1 MSAPGLKQLTIE
13 HLRGSVAPFTLPF
26 EKNKKLTVVYG
37 ENGTGKSTICDAF
50 EFLGKGNVGSLDNR
64 GLGKTTK
71 YWQSIGKKASDVS
84 VTLEAM
90 DNTSCKASIIKS
102 TVIALPEA
110 NRPRVEVLR
119 RSQILALIEATPANR
134 YVAIRRFIDV
144 SGVEASEDSLRQ
156 LIRDLTG
163 NRDVAVARVQENQD
177 SIRQFWETAGKP
189 GNDPMAWA
197 ETESKRDLETSNA
210 EAKALNGLQTAY
222 ARLLEYPGRFET
234 AEETVRLAKEALAL
248 AQSKSTECLQTIS
261 SDAGEMMGVLE
272 SAKNYLTKHPSIKT
286 CPLCESSENVDGL
299 DRRISQR
306 LAAFAALQSA
316 QAETR
321 AAGSKVQRAEQQLE
335 TYRTAYKEHAEA
347 FEQERATA
355 TLPMNIES
363 PASSAPEKSED
374 LASWLA
380 NTSKLPEL
388 WKKAETERLDK
399 KQFIGTLKSALKT
412 YQDNIQAQKDLDI
425 LLPRLK
431 RSLEIVEEERRILT
445 DTILGQIAG
454 DVGRLYELVHP
465 GEGLNKISLVLDP
478 GKRASLEIGSDFG
491 GQSDLPPQAYFSDS
505 HIDSL
510 GLCIFLALS
519 ALDGPENTI
528 LVLDDVLA
536 SVDEPHVDRLIEM
549 LYDETIKFR
558 HCVITTHYRPWKQK
572 LRWGWLKNGQCQ
584 FIELTKWSAAQGLSL
599 SKSIPD
605 IERLRLL
612 LAEEAP
618 DPQLVCAKAGVILE
632 ATLEF
637 LTIHYECPV
646 PRRPQGVYTLGD
658 LLPAINCKL
667 RQALKVEI
675 YEGADANGVAIYK
688 TISLTSFFDELTR
701 IAQVRNVFGCH
712 FNQISFDLM
721 DTDALLFGQQV
732 LSLVDVLIDEE
743 NGWPRN
749 GKSGSYWATTGETR
763 RLHPYKKPS

>member
-1 MSAPGLKQLTIE
+1 MSTPALKKLTVE
-13 HLRGSVAPFTLPF
+13 HLRGSVVSFTLPF
-26 EKNKKLTVVYG
+26 EPNKKLTVVYG

-71 YWQSIGKKASDVS
+71 YWQSIGKKARDVL

-119 RSQILALIEATPANR
+119 RSQILTLIEATPANR

-163 NRDVAVARVQENQD
+163 NRDVAIARVQENQD
-177 SIRQFWETAGKP
+177 SIGQFWETAGKS
-189 GNDPMAWA
+189 GNDPMIWA

-210 EAKALNGLQTAY
+210 EAKALNGLQAAY
-222 ARLLEYPGRFET
+222 ARLLEYPGRFE
-234 AEETVRLAKEALAL
+234 AVAETVRLAKEALAL
-248 AQSKSTECLQTIS
+248 AQFKSTECLQTIS

-272 SAKNYLTKHPSIKT
+272 SAKNYLTKHPSIET

-299 DRRISQR
+299 DQRISQR

-321 AAGSKVQRAEQQLE
+321 TAGNNAQRAEQQLE

-355 TLPMNIES
+355 ALLTNIDF
-363 PASSAPEKSED
+363 PASPAPEKIED

-380 NTSKLPEL
+380 NISKLPEL

-399 KQFIGTLKSALKT
+399 KQFIGTLKIALKT
-412 YQDNIQAQKDLDI
+412 YQDNVQAQKQLDVLI
-425 LLPRLK
+425 PKLNRA
-431 RSLEIVEEERRILT
+431 LEIAEEERRSFT
-445 DTILGQIAG
+445 DTILQRIAG

-465 GEGLNKISLVLDP
+465 GEGLNKISLALDP
-478 GKRASLEIGSDFG
+478 EKRASLEIGSDFG
-491 GQSDLPPQAYFSDS
+491 GQSGLPPQAYFSDS
-505 HIDSL
+505 HLDTL
-510 GLCIFLALS
+510 GLCIFLALA

-549 LYDETIKFR
+549 LYSEAIKFR
-558 HCVITTHYRPWKQK
+558 HCVITTHYRPWKHK
-572 LRWGWLKNGQCQ
+572 LQWGWLKNGQCQ
-584 FIELTKWSAAQGLSL
+584 FVELAKWSNLNGLTMIRTL
-599 SKSIPD
+599 PD
-605 IERLRLL
+605 VERLEQLL
-612 LAEEAP
+612 NESAP
-618 DPQLVCAKAGVILE
+618 DPQLICSKAGFILE
-632 ATLEF
+632 AALNF
-637 LTIHYECPV
+637 LTLLYECAV
-646 PRRPQGVYTLGD
+646 PRKPDDRYTIGD
-658 LLPAINCKL
+658 LLPSIKGKL
-667 RQALKVEI
+667 RENMRVDILQVEND
-675 YEGADANGVAIYK
+675 GTK
-688 TISLTSFFDELTR
+688 TYRNESLTPVLNELTR
-701 IAQVRNVFGCH
+701 IAEARNVFGCH
-712 FNQISFDLM
+712 FKAISFELLEA
-721 DTDALLFGQQV
+721 DALPFGQQV
-732 LSLVDVLIDEE
+732 FNLMQILVDPEE
-743 NGWPRN
+743 GWPKN
-749 GKSGSYWATTGETR
+749 SKSGEYWATSNETR
-763 RLHPYKKPS
+763 RLYPLRKPS